1 MPLSLNAAR
10 KAQNAA
16 SREQN
21 AANPLAISLLAKKR
35 QSAEKSLHAKKKQSA
50 VKSPNVAKAI
60 ATSLPISSAPSAKK
74 LLPQQS
80 KSASGHSYTSPD
92 SVM

>member
-35 QSAEKSLHAKKKQSA
+35 QSVAR
-50 VKSPNVAKAI
+50 SPNVAKAI